1 MSLGRYIAVAL
12 AAGLS
17 LGVARAWWDVGSFDS
32 AAPLAALQF
41 PADGEPDYW
50 QVPLGKRAKAAFD
63 ALTFEF
69 GELPIGR
76 KMRYAFR
83 VTNEGNFP
91 LVLARRQ
98 TSCVCTLA
106 ALAEQAIPPGETA
119 EVTLEWSAPADAR
132 PGEPYRQWA
141 DIDTND
147 AEQPRVTLVVEGE
160 LAADIAVRDDVL
172 DFGTVAASQTKTR
185 ETAIVSY
192 RSAAASQAAEQAV
205 LAVTAWEFDDPATAK
220 YFEVR
225 TEPWTKE
232 APDEEAA
239 ERCRVAVSVKPGL
252 PPGPFRQTIRLTT
265 NRAGI
270 APLEITLL
278 GEIGPDVYL
287 SGPGYSPRTNV
298 LMLGS
303 VDPQRGAERMIDL
316 VEFGPWSKQ
325 DVPRAVEVTPP
336 GLVAEFHPIAAHA
349 NDGSRSRRLTVRLP
363 PDVAASSSETQGRVV
378 VETGHAMQGRIEFT
392 VRWRINP

>member
-32 AAPLAALQF
+32 AAPLAAFQF

-172 DFGTVAASQTKTR
+172 AFGTVAASQTKTR

-192 RSAAASQAAEQAV
+192 RSTADSQAAEQAV
-205 LAVTAWEFDDPATAK
+205 LAVTAWEFGDPKTAK

-239 ERCRVAVSVKPGL
+239 ERCRVAVWAS
-252 PPGPFRQTIRLTT
+252 
-265 NRAGI
+265 
-270 APLEITLL
+270 
-278 GEIGPDVYL
+278 
-287 SGPGYSPRTNV
+287 
-298 LMLGS
+298 
-303 VDPQRGAERMIDL
+303 DL
-316 VEFGPWSKQ
+316 
-325 DVPRAVEVTPP
+325 
-336 GLVAEFHPIAAHA
+336 
-349 NDGSRSRRLTVRLP
+349 
-363 PDVAASSSETQGRVV
+363 
-378 VETGHAMQGRIEFT
+378 
-392 VRWRINP
+392 